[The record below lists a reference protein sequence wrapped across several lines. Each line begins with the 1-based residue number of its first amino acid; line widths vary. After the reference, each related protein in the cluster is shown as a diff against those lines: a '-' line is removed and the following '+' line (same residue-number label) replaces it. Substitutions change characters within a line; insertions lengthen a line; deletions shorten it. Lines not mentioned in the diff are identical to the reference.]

1 MIALEPSE
9 YTELNFVTYDT
20 LEEKLQALLSG
31 EILYIKKFEKREGGD
46 VLVRLEK
53 KKHTVSQISFS
64 LKPAEGEERF
74 WVTYNIGINDLSLF
88 TCFKFEENT
97 FNYTNKFMIN
107 DVVFYESEDGRK
119 DTAIVEGVY
128 VSIVDPDVFAYKL
141 SRDDG
146 IYAEEDLTLDKYM

>member
-1 MIALEPSE
+1 MIALEPNE
-9 YTELNFVTYDT
+9 YTELNFITYET
-20 LEEKLQALLSG
+20 LEEKLQALLNG
-31 EILYIKKFEKREGGD
+31 ETLYIKKFEKREGGD

-53 KKHTVSQISFS
+53 KKHTVSQISFT

-119 DTAIVEGVY
+119 DTA
-128 VSIVDPDVFAYKL
+128 
-141 SRDDG
+141 
-146 IYAEEDLTLDKYM
+146 